1 MKIAIVLAVCWIG
14 SFLVGC
20 ADYRS
25 KGSNPDSYRSEA
37 YYSGKLG
44 TVREA
49 ETVDGRA
56 GAYKSAPPAGA
67 PASPVE

>member
-1 MKIAIVLAVCWIG
+1 MKIAIVLVACWLG

-25 KGSNPDSYRSEA
+25 KGNSDSYRNEA
-37 YYSGKLG
+37 YYSGKPD

-49 ETVDGRA
+49 EDVDGRS
-56 GAYKSAPPAGA
+56 GAHKSAPSAGA
-67 PASPVE
+67 PASPVQ